1 MADQIVTQGDRSWRP
16 PSNIREV
23 IATLGALVATF
34 GIIQVAAPI
43 VKNADFI
50 IEEIRNYVV
59 GIGFALFPPIYNGI
73 NRGLMGLQGGAKQER
88 PELAPW
94 FVTGVTAAALL
105 YAWNQFVGFVSGFG
119 LGTAFSHVAQA
130 VDLSSANLTQAI
142 VQGAT
147 VIAIPLSAAASI
159 YAGMLLNRL
168 TRSGVLLA
176 LLLASLVYLLL
187 NVSTT
192 YIFNR
197 EIFMAQ
203 LKLAEDPVTAAA
215 FGVGVMLIP
224 LIVFLSGGI
233 GIIISRLNRD
243 RTIGRLSNAARR
255 LKPEERDAVTQ
266 DVLDRLAADR

>member
-1 MADQIVTQGDRSWRP
+1 
-16 PSNIREV
+16 
-23 IATLGALVATF
+23 
-34 GIIQVAAPI
+34 
-43 VKNADFI
+43 
-50 IEEIRNYVV
+50 
-59 GIGFALFPPIYNGI
+59 
-73 NRGLMGLQGGAKQER
+73 
-88 PELAPW
+88 
-94 FVTGVTAAALL
+94 
-105 YAWNQFVGFVSGFG
+105 
-119 LGTAFSHVAQA
+119 
-130 VDLSSANLTQAI
+130 
-142 VQGAT
+142 
-147 VIAIPLSAAASI
+147 LSAAASI